1 MVQCWSIPFA
11 REGSK
16 WAIEISILLW
26 WPRAVSLYSQ
36 GWGDSVPV
44 RIAISCSLPC
54 SIDWFEISEQ
64 IFLKALYIVITTF
77 YLCFSLIV
85 RSKHRAFIWWF
96 RNYNRS
102 GYCRPSMWFHHV
114 SQTPGEGGYTIAVN
128 YCKSICILL
137 LSSVSLQ
144 LVNYFFFLLALLL
157 LICYLCIYFV
167 GYDMQ
172 FDIKYAY
179 FNFLQSV
186 SYESSSLSPILSWRE
201 DEDSESGDGE
211 VWRIE
216 TTFFF
221 LISSFTSHSKSLE
234 IWTLHLENLR
244 IENCLNVVYLILAM
258 SFGSFST
265 IPWVFFF
272 VSEKFFR
279 TMESY
284 ESS

>member
-1 MVQCWSIPFA
+1 MRISHHIQWLWLCLQLEAGRWDKVLIFVGYWNVQAWDWAASEACAMVQCWSIPFA

-77 YLCFSLIV
+77 YVCFSLIV

-144 LVNYFFFLLALLL
+144 LVNYFFFYWLY
-157 LICYLCIYFV
+157 CF
-167 GYDMQ
+167 
-172 FDIKYAY
+172 
-179 FNFLQSV
+179 
-186 SYESSSLSPILSWRE
+186 
-201 DEDSESGDGE
+201 
-211 VWRIE
+211 
-216 TTFFF
+216 
-221 LISSFTSHSKSLE
+221 
-234 IWTLHLENLR
+234 
-244 IENCLNVVYLILAM
+244 
-258 SFGSFST
+258 
-265 IPWVFFF
+265 
-272 VSEKFFR
+272 
-279 TMESY
+279 
-284 ESS
+284 